1 MTLSRREGVDIRPT
15 LLRVLTDL
23 YVQTSAHSA
32 DEERQFVELT
42 SRLIDQVDD
51 ATRAAVRARLAIYP
65 ATPAE
70 IMDKLGLR
78 RSPPG
83 EALPVA
89 AVIAAASTGEP
100 MAKAPTEAQLRM
112 ASTLAMRPND
122 AAEISDMFFAAG
134 ASERALILH
143 NLADTPLKASPRVPA
158 ARAARALHILEMAAF
173 AEDTENFALEL
184 GEALI
189 LPQRIAEQVVHD
201 PGGEPLACAAR
212 ALDMPSAAF
221 QRVLLFLNP
230 EFGSSVQQRLSV
242 VAAVRPLE
250 RTIRAGDAGRMAR
263 LDHGG
268 HPRQIPRHAVRRRTP
283 SRAGGNIANPARR
296 AAWNCAGR
304 AHRHRRGCGSV
315 KRRCSGLRDI
325 QKMPPCPVLGL
336 DNPGVGIEPQ
346 FLGEALLHG
355 WLRHRLQRSGHEQ
368 ALGRAALV
376 IDGLRRRCIQH
387 GVAVEQRHLDEH
399 RPRLLRPALAHGA
412 EYSLGLAAAQIGGH
426 PDA

>member
-1 MTLSRREGVDIRPT
+1 MTAAPLFPGFDGLMTLSRREGVDIRPT

-32 DEERQFVELT
+32 DEERQFIELT

-70 IMDKLGLR
+70 VMDKLGLR
-78 RSPPG
+78 RSHP

-89 AVIAAASTGEP
+89 AAIAAAPTSTPTIKE
-100 MAKAPTEAQLRM
+100 PTEAQLRI
-112 ASTLAMRPND
+112 ASSLAMRPND

-143 NLADTPLKASPRVPA
+143 NLADTPLKASPRIPA

-173 AEDTENFALEL
+173 AEDAENFALEL

-230 EFGSSVQQRLSV
+230 EFGSSVHNVYRLSRLYDRLSEQSALIMLAAWRGSTMAVARAKYRSALYDDERHRARAATSQTRPV
-242 VAAVRPLE
+242 VQPGSAPAVR
-250 RTIRAGDAGRMAR
+250 TGTD
-263 LDHGG
+263 
-268 HPRQIPRHAVRRRTP
+268 
-283 SRAGGNIANPARR
+283 
-296 AAWNCAGR
+296 
-304 AHRHRRGCGSV
+304 GS
-315 KRRCSGLRDI
+315 KR
-325 QKMPPCPVLGL
+325 
-336 DNPGVGIEPQ
+336 
-346 FLGEALLHG
+346 
-355 WLRHRLQRSGHEQ
+355 
-368 ALGRAALV
+368 
-376 IDGLRRRCIQH
+376 
-387 GVAVEQRHLDEH
+387 
-399 RPRLLRPALAHGA
+399 
-412 EYSLGLAAAQIGGH
+412 
-426 PDA
+426 